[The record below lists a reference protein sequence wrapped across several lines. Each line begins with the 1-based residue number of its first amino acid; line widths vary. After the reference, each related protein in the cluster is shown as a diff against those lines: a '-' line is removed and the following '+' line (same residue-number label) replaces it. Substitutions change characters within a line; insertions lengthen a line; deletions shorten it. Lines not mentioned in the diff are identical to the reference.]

1 MEITPKTRILDV
13 LTHYPFLEEEII
25 RAAPPFENLRNPV
38 LRRTVARLATLE
50 QAAHIGGLNAPAW
63 VNHLRRLVGQT
74 EWSTGLESG
83 APLDIPPTSPADP
96 DWVQGDPQ
104 FVVDG
109 NQLLARGEVPLEQ
122 INQLLQKMED
132 NRFILLITSFEP
144 QPMIEAMQKQNRKLY
159 SRHDGQYTGRYLTFI
174 G

>member
-13 LTHYPFLEEEII
+13 LTHFPQLEEEII
-25 RAAPPFENLRNPV
+25 RTAPSFENLRNPV

-50 QAAHIGGLNAPAW
+50 QTARIGGLDASEW

-74 EWSTGLESG
+74 EWSAGPETG
-83 APLDIPPTSPADP
+83 APFDIPAASPADP

-122 INQLLQKMED
+122 INQLLRKLED
-132 NRFILLITSFEP
+132 NRFILLITGFEP
-144 QPMIEAMQKQNRKLY
+144 QPMIEALQKQNRKVY
-159 SRHDGQYTGRYLTFI
+159 SRPDGQYAGRYLTFI